1 MAKLLHTLSQSG
13 TRESLKKKF
22 TSKFLSEERSGTF
35 IDSVALVAPGLL
47 QTLVH
52 LAPPRATPGWD
63 GLRARAQVAVYTGDR
78 GVTLTSPPRTRLL
91 HPTSYQPKVTDSRGR
106 SAQAVLNCANVPT

>member
-63 GLRARAQVAVYTGDR
+63 GLRARDPGGRVHRRPWRHPD
-78 GVTLTSPPRTRLL
+78 VTAEDTPTPP
-91 HPTSYQPKVTDSRGR
+91 Y
-106 SAQAVLNCANVPT
+106 